1 MTKWHIIPIVQ
12 TISSEETSVSMTYKY
27 LKSGLLDL
35 SGGGPLCFMESVRFV
50 YIVPGIRQKQY
61 QSAMG
66 GMFQHPLFWNAA
78 RISTDVARRK
88 NICYQFPGVLR
99 ARFLNH
105 ARNSVKTAWSTAVLA
120 SASSVIRM
128 WGSRSRTS

>member
-1 MTKWHIIPIVQ
+1 
-12 TISSEETSVSMTYKY
+12 MTYKY
-27 LKSGLLDL
+27 SKSGLLYL
-35 SGGGPLCFMESVRFV
+35 SGGGPLCFMESVGFV
-50 YIVPGIRQKQY
+50 YIVPEIRQKQY

-99 ARFLNH
+99 GRFPKSCKKQYQNRMVHSRFGFSQLEDPHVGKQIQNKLNLM
-105 ARNSVKTAWSTAVLA
+105 TDF
-120 SASSVIRM
+120 
-128 WGSRSRTS
+128 